1 VVYVHLSEEALNAG
15 TGVARVEDVGPVLL
29 NRLHAILGDHCSIS
43 MKPVINLAAGHTPVD
58 SYEIPASLRE
68 QILLRNPA
76 DVFPYAAAVSRST
89 DIDHTIPYLSPDKG
103 GPPGQTRIGNLG
115 PHTRYHHRIK
125 THGSW
130 QVRQPEPGT
139 WLWRSPHHRIYAV
152 NATGTHPLGNAEFA
166 QAIWRA
172 ATDSC
177 TSFASEL
184 GQSPSALA
192 PTPTSPIQPA

>member
-1 VVYVHLSEEALNAG
+1 
-15 TGVARVEDVGPVLL
+15 VLL
-29 NRLHAILGDHCSIS
+29 NQLHTILGDHCSIS
-43 MKPVINLAAGHTPVD
+43 VKPVIDLPAGHTAVD
-58 SYEIPASLRE
+58 AYEIPASLRE

-76 DVFPYAAAVSRST
+76 DVFPYAAAVSRSI

-103 GPPGQTRIGNLG
+103 GPSGQTRIGNLG

-139 WLWRSPHHRIYAV
+139 WLWRSPHGRIYAV
-152 NATGTHPLGNAEFA
+152 NATGTHPFGNTEFA

-177 TSFASEL
+177 TSFASKL